1 MIVLLLLLLI
11 AFPLIG
17 LLALFAAPLL
27 GLLAAFAVPAIAVL
41 AVVAIPALAIA
52 GLAGAFSNANVSVP
66 VLGTLEVL
74 GIAVGVFGL
83 VAASAYVADRFASRA
98 QVPALRPREVP
109 VRAREQVIVEPR
121 RQAAVSVTR
130 QTIPADLAAQCQGLQ
145 SVPCPV

>member
-1 MIVLLLLLLI
+1 MIVLLLLLLL

-17 LLALFAAPLL
+17 LLALFAAPLV
-27 GLLAAFAVPAIAVL
+27 GLLAVIAAPAIAVL
-41 AVVAIPALAIA
+41 AVVAVPALAIA
-52 GLAGAFSNANVSVP
+52 GLAGALPSLSAP

-74 GIAVGVFGL
+74 GIAVGVFG
-83 VAASAYVADRFASRA
+83 VIAALAYAADRFASRT

-109 VRAREQVIVEPR
+109 VRVRGQNMLQPQ